1 MRKLLLISFVMVLTL
16 LQQAYAQSRT
26 VSGTVTDQATS
37 QGLPGVAV
45 IVKGTTVGTTTGA
58 DGAYTINVPAS
69 GATLVYRFIGYET
82 VERAIDNA
90 SAINVALEVD
100 TRQLEEVVVT
110 ALGFKE
116 SKDKQ
121 GSATSKVSGTRVA
134 QSGETSAVT
143 GLSGKASGVQIT
155 RSSGDPGA
163 GAYIQI
169 RGQSTIT
176 NSVQPLIIIDGVPV
190 SNSTLGSGVGGVV
203 QQSRLNDINP
213 NDIESIQILKG
224 ASAAALWG
232 SRAANGV
239 MVITTKRGSSGKGK
253 INISYDATYSLDKIS
268 YTHDLQNTYGQGSRG
283 VYSPTASLSFGDKIA
298 NRAGGADAVD
308 MSGQRFVAQDG
319 TEYFPITQKNDRS
332 TFLDENFDA
341 IFQNGHFLEH
351 NLSFS
356 GGDQDGNFFVSISD
370 LDQEGVIRNN
380 SDYRRTTARI
390 NAEKRLAS
398 TVKASGSVTYSKI
411 GSNRIQQGSNTSGL
425 YLGYLRNAPDFD
437 IRDYKGTYFNAAG
450 DAFLNRQRSYRRYL
464 GNTASPVY
472 NNPLWTINDQ
482 RNTSDV
488 NRFLGSFELN
498 YEPTTWLSLIARG
511 GADHYTDQRLTFFP
525 INSSENGGN
534 GSGTEQTIAETQLNA
549 DFIARA
555 NHTFSDMFTGSFLV
569 GMNLNQRT
577 YNEIGATYSNFLLA
591 QDISNFSNATNENT
605 TPSDF
610 ESTRRNSAGYATTT
624 LGFNDMVYL
633 NASGRLENSSTFGS
647 QAKSV
652 FFYPSA
658 DIAFQFSKLAP
669 FADSK
674 ILSFGKLRAG
684 YGEVGVEPG
693 PYLTTDDWVPAF
705 FSESWGPGLDAN
717 AYTGAFIRNDVQ
729 GNPELSP
736 ERKKEIEF
744 GTDLRF
750 FSDRLTLNATYYT
763 NETSDAIFNLPV
775 APSSGYLFNT
785 ANAAT
790 LENKGIELEFDG
802 LVLKSNDFS
811 WNIGGNWTRNRNKVT
826 DLRGVESLFLAGFTG
841 VSSRAVEGQ
850 PVGVLWGGR
859 YERNEDGNIVT
870 DEFGFPLTAATEGVI
885 GDPNPDW
892 RGGLNTRLV
901 YKGFSLYTLFE
912 FSQGGDIWA
921 GTEGVL
927 RNFGT
932 SAYTD
937 VETTLTAQEAGAT
950 YVYGG
955 DLVSDV
961 YAPNEDGS
969 YTFRGRIDDFGGGN
983 VALDQSY
990 YTTIGGGF
998 GSNGEQFI
1006 QDASWSRIREMTLS
1020 YTLNSEGFRNLTK
1033 LQSVQFSL
1041 TGRNLAIWSKEFKG
1055 VDPETNLTGTGNGRG
1070 LEYFN
1075 NPGTKSYLAS
1085 VRLNF

>member
-1 MRKLLLISFVMVLTL
+1 MKKLLLLCFCLVSVL
-16 LQQAYAQSRT
+16 LQQAMAQVRAIT
-26 VSGTVTDQATS
+26 GRVTDASTNQP
-37 QGLPGVAV
+37 LPGVAV
-45 IVKGTTVGTTTGA
+45 LVKGTSAGTATGA
-58 DGAYTINVPAS
+58 DGTYSLNVPE
-69 GATLVYRFIGYET
+69 GGTTLVFRFLGYT
-82 VERAIDNA
+82 TIERAIGNQATIDVGLPVDN
-90 SAINVALEVD
+90 
-100 TRQLEEVVVT
+100 QKLEEVVVT

-116 SKDKQ
+116 DKDKV
-121 GSATSKVSGTRVA
+121 GSSTSQVSGARVA

-163 GAYIQI
+163 AAYIQI

-176 NSVQPLIIIDGVPV
+176 NSVQPLVIIDGVPV
-190 SNSTLGSGVGGVV
+190 SNSSLGSGVGGVV

-213 NDIESIQILKG
+213 NDIASVQILKG

-239 MVITTKRGSSGKGK
+239 MVITTKKGQSGKGK
-253 INISYDATYSLDKIS
+253 INIGYDVTYSLDKIS
-268 YTHDLQNTYGQGSRG
+268 YTHDLQDTYGQGLGG
-283 VYSPTASLSFGDKIA
+283 VYSPASAYSFGDKVA
-298 NRAGGADAVD
+298 SRSGGADEVD
-308 MSGQRFVAQDG
+308 KSGQKFVAQDG
-319 TEYFPITQKNDRS
+319 TEYYPITKKNDRS

-341 IFQNGHFLEH
+341 VFQNGHFLEQ

-356 GGDQDGNFFVSISD
+356 GGDQDGNFFASISD
-370 LDQEGVIRNN
+370 LNQEGIIRNN

-390 NAEKRLAS
+390 NAEKRLAPS
-398 TVKASGSVTYSKI
+398 FKASGNVTYSKI

-437 IRDYKGTYFNAAG
+437 IRDYKGTYFNAGG
-450 DAFLNRQRSYRRYL
+450 DAFLNRHRSYRRYL
-464 GNTASPVY
+464 GNNPNPIY
-472 NNPLWTINDQ
+472 NNPLWTINEQ
-482 RNTSDV
+482 QNTSDV
-488 NRFLGSFELN
+488 DRVLGSFELN
-498 YEPTTWLSLIARG
+498 YEPTTWLNFIARA

-525 INSSENGGN
+525 FNSAENGGN
-534 GSGTEQTIAETQLNA
+534 GLGTEQTIAETQLNA

-555 NHTFSDMFTGSFLV
+555 NHTFGDQFTGSFLV

-577 YNEIGATYSNFLLA
+577 YNEIGGTYRNFILG

-605 TPSDF
+605 TPFDY
-610 ESTRRNSAGYATTT
+610 ESTRRNSAGYATATF
-624 LGFNDMVYL
+624 GFNDMLYL
-633 NASGRLENSSTFGS
+633 NASGRLEAASTFGS
-647 QAKSV
+647 QAKSA

-658 DIAFQFSKLAP
+658 DVAFQFSKLAP
-669 FADSK
+669 FANSK

-705 FSESWGPGLDAN
+705 FGESWGPGLDAN
-717 AYTGAFIRNDVQ
+717 AYAGAFIRNDVK
-729 GNPELSP
+729 GNPELKP
-736 ERKKEIEF
+736 ERKKELEF

-750 FSDRLTLNATYYT
+750 FADRLTLGATYYKNKT
-763 NETSDAIFNLPV
+763 VDAIFNLPV
-775 APSSGYLFNT
+775 SPSSGYLNKT
-785 ANAAT
+785 DNAAT
-790 LENKGIELEFDG
+790 LENRGIELEFDG
-802 LVLKSNDFS
+802 LILKSEDFS
-811 WNIGGNWTRNRNKVT
+811 WNIGGNWSRNRNEVT

-850 PVGVLWGGR
+850 PVGVLWGVG
-859 YERNEDGNIVT
+859 YERNEDGTIAT
-870 DEFGFPLTAATEGVI
+870 DEFGFPLSASTESVI

-892 RGGLNTRLV
+892 RGGLNTRLN
-901 YKGFSLYTLFE
+901 YKGFSFYTLFE

-937 VETTLTAQEAGAT
+937 VETTLSAQQAGST
-950 YVYGG
+950 YLYGG
-955 DLVSDV
+955 KLVSDV
-961 YAPNEDGS
+961 YTPNADGS
-969 YTFRGRIDDFGGGN
+969 YTFRGRLEDFGGGP

-990 YTTIGGGF
+990 FTTIGGGF
-998 GSNGEQFI
+998 AANGEQFI

-1020 YTLNSEGFRNLTK
+1020 YTLTSEGFRNLTR

-1075 NPGTKSYLAS
+1075 NPGTKSFLAS
-1085 VRLNF
+1085 IRVNF